1 MYTHTFVHVFY
12 IYNIAT
18 CINYLTYIFMHTGK
32 TINIFFQNYFGD
44 KKYYT
49 NTYQTSNTV
58 PSNKKLFYFPILW
71 NLTNDLK
78 VF

>member
-1 MYTHTFVHVFY
+1 
-12 IYNIAT
+12 
-18 CINYLTYIFMHTGK
+18 MHTGK
-32 TINIFFQNYFGD
+32 TINFFSQNYFGD

-49 NTYQTSNTV
+49 NNKQTSNTV